1 MKLFDEL
8 QKLGAESALLDDIV
22 HEAASDLAANANNGG
37 MKEQINFLITTCG
50 WSEEDILK
58 AVKE

>member
-1 MKLFDEL
+1 MNSRN
-8 QKLGAESALLDDIV
+8 SAPNQNSST
-22 HEAASDLAANANNGG
+22 ASELAANANNGG
-37 MKEQINFLITTCG
+37 MKEQIDFLITTCG